1 MRLAGHVARM
11 ERREMHTMFWLEN
24 LKVRDNIKIDF
35 RKTEWKDVDWIQVT
49 QDSDQ
54 WRIFVNMIMN
64 LRVP

>member
-1 MRLAGHVARM
+1 
-11 ERREMHTMFWLEN
+11 MHTMFWLEN